1 MSAVVALAT
10 AATIAVTALAVRAAR
25 RDARSRAAQHAAYTT
40 WQATGHGSRA
50 WSWHW
55 VWADTTP
62 TPGHDLTTGTTPVER
77 SRVVGVEVSDL
88 DDSDEPEADARGAR
102 ETRSPGHPALVV
114 GRTVTGDVVTVFDH
128 PHHRRGPLALAR
140 GVRVTHRVCGSPGC
154 TRRGRYTF
162 PSLAT
167 CPGCT
172 GPMTAV
178 RGWNQ

>member
-1 MSAVVALAT
+1 MSTALFVASAVTV
-10 AATIAVTALAVRAAR
+10 AVTALAVRAAR
-25 RDARSRAAQHAAYTT
+25 RDARSRSAQHAAYTA
-40 WQATGHGSRA
+40 WQTTGRGSRG

-62 TPGHDLTTGTTPVER
+62 TPGHGLTPTALGGA
-77 SRVVGVEVSDL
+77 RVTDVEVTDL
-88 DDSDEPEADARGAR
+88 DDSDDPEGSTPGAR
-102 ETRSPGHPALVV
+102 ETRSPGHHALTT
-114 GRTVTGDVVTVFDH
+114 GRTITGDVLTVVDH
-128 PHHRRGPLALAR
+128 VNRRRSPLDLAR
-140 GVRVTHRVCGSPGC
+140 GVRVTHRVCGAPGC

-178 RGWNQ
+178 RGWTR